1 MPLICILYACYKLL
15 CDQGEGGG
23 GKWNLVGWDDELFS
37 ALEKRILYMYVLQDI
52 SHLPFITH
60 IIDIPLLQSSQW
72 ITICCERHQEEM
84 CIQFIRL

>member
-1 MPLICILYACYKLL
+1 MLLICILYACYKLP
-15 CDQGEGGG
+15 CDQEGGGG

-37 ALEKRILYMYVLQDI
+37 VLEKRILYMCVLQDI

-60 IIDIPLLQSSQW
+60 KIDIPLLQSLQW
-72 ITICCERHQEEM
+72 ITIYCERHQEEM

>member
-1 MPLICILYACYKLL
+1 MPAIICRVTKR
-15 CDQGEGGG
+15 EGG

-52 SHLPFITH
+52 NHLSFITH
-60 IIDIPLLQSSQW
+60 KIDIPLLQSSQW
-72 ITICCERHQEEM
+72 ITIYCERHQEEM